1 MTGGMTNPL
10 LIESSL
16 PYNLPDFARIETD
29 HYREALLAGIA
40 EHRDEID
47 AIANNP
53 EAPTFDNTV
62 AALERAGRTLHRAA
76 MVFFNKLSSDSDDQL
91 RDLDAEFAPILSAH
105 HDALWL
111 NGTMHDRVEAVHAAI
126 REDSL
131 DDESRYLVGRYLVR
145 FQLAGAGLGDDQKA
159 ELSAMNQRLAE
170 LTTRFGINLF
180 HETTDLAVVFDHAEE
195 LDGLSAGELSACAEA
210 AAHRQLAGK
219 YVVSLVLYSVHPFL
233 ARLTNRESRR
243 RVYAATAQRANRGN
257 DRDNNPV
264 VREITALR
272 AKRAGLLGFD
282 SHAAASVADQTA
294 GSTAAIEEVIY
305 PLAGPALVNLEREA
319 TDLQQVIDETQAA
332 SGQPSFELAPW
343 DWPFYAEQI
352 RRSRF
357 DIDSAALRP
366 YFECD
371 RVLFDGVFH
380 AATML
385 YGVTFSERTDLQGYH
400 PWVRIFEVFETD
412 GTAIGLFLHDVY
424 TRDAKRGGA
433 WMNNLVDQSHL
444 FAERPVI
451 CNNLNVPRPEPG
463 APTLLTL
470 DEVRT
475 MFHEFGHAL
484 HGLFSDAHWPM
495 LSGTAVSRD
504 FVEFPSQV
512 NEMWIT
518 WPEVIENYAR
528 HIDSEEAIDPA
539 IVDRIRASESFN
551 EGFATTEYL
560 AAALLDQEWHKI
572 PPGSEVDDPQAFEAT
587 ALERTGLSNPWV
599 APRYRTTYFQ
609 HTFAGGYDAGYYSYI
624 WSEVLDADTV
634 QWFKEHDGLTRDNG
648 DRFRRELLSR
658 GHTKDPLESF
668 REFRGRDAELAP
680 LLERRG
686 LVS

>member
-1 MTGGMTNPL
+1 MTGGTS
-10 LIESSL
+10 LI
-16 PYNLPDFARIETD
+16 R
-29 HYREALLAGIA
+29 RQCRWWIA

-53 EAPTFDNTV
+53 EAPTFDNTL

-170 LTTRFGINLF
+170 LTTRFDINLF
-180 HETTDLAVVFDHAEE
+180 HETTDLAVVFDHA
-195 LDGLSAGELSACAEA
+195 
-210 AAHRQLAGK
+210 
-219 YVVSLVLYSVHPFL
+219 
-233 ARLTNRESRR
+233 
-243 RVYAATAQRANRGN
+243 ATAQRANRGN
-257 DRDNNPV
+257 DRDNNAV
-264 VREITALR
+264 VREITAPR

-357 DIDSAALRP
+357 DIDSAALR
-366 YFECD
+366 Y
-371 RVLFDGVFH
+371 
-380 AATML
+380 
-385 YGVTFSERTDLQGYH
+385 
-400 PWVRIFEVFETD
+400 
-412 GTAIGLFLHDVY
+412 
-424 TRDAKRGGA
+424 
-433 WMNNLVDQSHL
+433 
-444 FAERPVI
+444 
-451 CNNLNVPRPEPG
+451 
-463 APTLLTL
+463 
-470 DEVRT
+470 
-475 MFHEFGHAL
+475 
-484 HGLFSDAHWPM
+484 
-495 LSGTAVSRD
+495 
-504 FVEFPSQV
+504 
-512 NEMWIT
+512 
-518 WPEVIENYAR
+518 
-528 HIDSEEAIDPA
+528 
-539 IVDRIRASESFN
+539 
-551 EGFATTEYL
+551 
-560 AAALLDQEWHKI
+560 
-572 PPGSEVDDPQAFEAT
+572 DPQAFEAT
-587 ALERTGLSNPWV
+587 ALERIGLSNPWV

-609 HTFAGGYDAGYYSYI
+609 HTFAGGYYSYI
-624 WSEVLDADTV
+624 WSEVLDADTG
-634 QWFKEHDGLTRDNG
+634 QWFKEHDGMTRDNG

-658 GHTKDPLESF
+658 GRTRDPLESF

-686 LVS
+686 LVA